1 VTIFTALGPYGMIS
15 TEDIVAQIKRLTAFE
30 AAVPGGHI
38 GLVQLFIL
46 HVIDHSAFHQYRR
59 VICDATPE
67 PVGTILVINS
77 ARLAGS
83 AILVCV

>member
-1 VTIFTALGPYGMIS
+1 MTIFASPG
-15 TEDIVAQIKRLTAFE
+15 TEGIFSADDIVAQIKRLTAFE